1 MYIQGS
7 PCCNNGLI
15 EVANSM
21 EDIGHSEVAHVSSLV
36 RGIVD
41 GPAKTLEGIGW
52 VTHHPPVER
61 GNVEENPVGTILY
74 VYGREVMNT
83 SVFLMTCVHM
93 HQYQWECVHM
103 YIEEHKCTCI
113 YTPIHVHKCV
123 CV

>member
-41 GPAKTLEGIGW
+41 GPATVSYTHLTL
-52 VTHHPPVER
+52 P
-61 GNVEENPVGTILY
+61 TIY
-74 VYGREVMNT
+74 
-83 SVFLMTCVHM
+83 SV
-93 HQYQWECVHM
+93 
-103 YIEEHKCTCI
+103 
-113 YTPIHVHKCV
+113 
-123 CV
+123 